1 LALILKALQRVL
13 RYPGPRKAAVAKRL
27 AVAKDRQLV
36 ARGRQPVGPMVAMAR
51 EGWGPLADQVALE
64 AAVGAQG
71 ETAEPVAVVEPV
83 VAEPVAAEPVAEEPV
98 VVEPV
103 AEEPVATVELVVA
116 EPVVEELVA
125 EEPVATVELVV
136 AEPVLEELV
145 AEELVVEELV
155 AEELVA
161 TVELVVEADQAGKK
175 SCDQCRISFVYE
187 LENQNEGGIGCM
199 KKFNVVVALV
209 VAIFIGSAAMAYAG
223 PRAGVGTGLGGFGPT
238 GVQGPHTYG
247 PGDGTGYGGV
257 GPKDGTGYG
266 PGSNTGQMGFGSS
279 VNPRGY
285 TYGPGDGT
293 GNDVPPADG
302 TGYGPGPR

>member
-1 LALILKALQRVL
+1 M
-13 RYPGPRKAAVAKRL
+13 G
-27 AVAKDRQLV
+27 
-36 ARGRQPVGPMVAMAR
+36 AMAR
-51 EGWGPLADQVALE
+51 EGQGLLADQVALE

-116 EPVVEELVA
+116 EPV
-125 EEPVATVELVV
+125 
-136 AEPVLEELV
+136 LEELV
-145 AEELVVEELV
+145 AEELVVE
-155 AEELVA
+155 
-161 TVELVVEADQAGKK
+161 ELVVEADQAGKK

-266 PGSNTGQMGFGSS
+266 PG
-279 VNPRGY
+279 PR
-285 TYGPGDGT
+285 
-293 GNDVPPADG
+293 
-302 TGYGPGPR
+302 